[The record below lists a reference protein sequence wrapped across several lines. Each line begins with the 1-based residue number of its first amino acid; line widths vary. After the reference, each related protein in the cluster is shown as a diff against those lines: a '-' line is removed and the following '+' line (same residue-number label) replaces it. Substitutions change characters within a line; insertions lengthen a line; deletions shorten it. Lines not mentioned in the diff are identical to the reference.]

1 MCGIAGFID
10 FHKKSTKSNIQSMI
24 EPLNH
29 RGPDGE
35 GVSLFKSKNAIIGFG
50 HKRLSIIDLSQAG
63 KQPMAL
69 NHLHITYNGEI
80 YNYQEIKNELLE
92 LGHHFNG
99 ESDTEM
105 ILHAYTEWGGH
116 HFNGESDTEMIL
128 HAYTEWGIKAVERFI
143 GMFAIA
149 LFDEKKQ
156 EVVFIRD
163 RAGVKPLFYYQKND
177 LILFSSE
184 LKSFHE
190 HPEFEKKLDLN
201 AVAAYM
207 QYGNVPTP
215 HCIFKNCGKIK
226 PGHYL
231 KINLE
236 NKSQQEI
243 QYWNVYDFYNQPKLN
258 LSFPEAKIQTKE
270 LLKSAFNYR
279 MVADV
284 PVGVFLSGGYDST
297 TVSSLIQAESTAR
310 LKTFTIGVPDIGL
323 NEAPYARD
331 IAKHLDTDHTEI
343 NCTEQEAIEMI
354 KDLPFFYDEPFA
366 DSSAIPT
373 TLVSKAARK
382 DVTVA
387 LSADGGD
394 EIFGG
399 YNRYDFMHRYGK
411 TLNSI
416 PKAVRKILVGAMGN
430 ISSEKIPVLKDKY
443 NFHNRYEKLKTV
455 LNDPSEKEI
464 MLSLSQQFND
474 EQMKSVMKSEFT
486 SLPTMFQSKEM
497 LEDFKSPLSYMMAI
511 DFQTYMLDDIL
522 QKVDRATMT
531 NSLEGR
537 EPMLDHRILE
547 FAAQLPDEYKYQNGI
562 KKRILR
568 EITHDYIPKELL
580 DRPKMGFAIPIAK
593 WLKNELRDH
602 VEEYLNEDRIEKQ
615 GIFNWEF
622 ITKLKMDFYKGR
634 KEYDSK
640 LWYFLMFQMWYER
653 WMEN

>member
-10 FHKKSTKSNIQSMI
+10 FNKKSTTSNIQSMI
-24 EPLNH
+24 GLLNH

-35 GVSLFKSKNAIIGFG
+35 GTSLLNSKNAIIGFG

-63 KQPMAL
+63 KQPM
-69 NHLHITYNGEI
+69 NYSHLHITYNGEI
-80 YNYQEIKNELLE
+80 YNYQEIKNELSE
-92 LGHHFNG
+92 LGHHFKG
-99 ESDTEM
+99 QSDTEM
-105 ILHAYTEWGGH
+105 ILHAY
-116 HFNGESDTEMIL
+116 
-128 HAYTEWGIKAVERFI
+128 AEWGIKAVERFI
-143 GMFAIA
+143 GMFAIV

-156 EVVFIRD
+156 EVIFIRD

-177 LILFSSE
+177 LILFASE

-190 HPEFEKKLDLN
+190 HPEFDKKLNLN
-201 AVAAYM
+201 SVAAYM
-207 QYGNVPTP
+207 QFGNVPTP
-215 HCIFKNCGKIK
+215 HCIFKNCSKIK
-226 PGHYL
+226 PGYYL

-236 NKSQQEI
+236 SKSLEEI
-243 QYWNVYDFYNQPKLN
+243 QFWNVYDFYNKPKLN
-258 LSFPEAKIQTKE
+258 LSFREAKIQTKE

-284 PVGVFLSGGYDST
+284 PIGVFLSGGYDST
-297 TVSSLIQAESTAR
+297 TVTSLIQADLTSK
-310 LKTFTIGVPDIGL
+310 LKTFTIGVPNIGL
-323 NEAPYARD
+323 NEAPYARN
-331 IAKHLDTDHTEI
+331 IAEHLGTDHTEI
-343 NCTEQEAIEMI
+343 NCSEKEAIEVI

-399 YNRYDFMHRYGK
+399 YNRYDYMHRYGK

-416 PKAVRKILVGAMGN
+416 PKAVRKVFLSVMNNIGADN
-430 ISSEKIPVLKDKY
+430 IPVLKNKY
-443 NFHNRYEKLKTV
+443 NFHNRYERLKAF
-455 LNDPSEKEI
+455 LENQNKKEL

-474 EQMKSVMKSEFT
+474 EQMKSIMKSDFE

-497 LEDFKSPLSYMMAI
+497 LENFKSPLSYMMAI

-547 FAAQLPDEYKYQNGI
+547 FAAQLPDEYKYQNGV

-615 GIFNWEF
+615 GIFDWDF
-622 ITKLKMDFYKGR
+622 IAKLKHDFYSGR

-640 LWYFLMFQMWYER
+640 LWYFLMFQMWHER

>member
-1 MCGIAGFID
+1 
-10 FHKKSTKSNIQSMI
+10 
-24 EPLNH
+24 
-29 RGPDGE
+29 
-35 GVSLFKSKNAIIGFG
+35 
-50 HKRLSIIDLSQAG
+50 
-63 KQPMAL
+63 MAL

-92 LGHHFNG
+92 L
-99 ESDTEM
+99 
-105 ILHAYTEWGGH
+105 GH

-331 IAKHLDTDHTEI
+331 IAKHLGTDHTEI

-382 DVTVA
+382 NVTVA

-430 ISSEKIPVLKDKY
+430 ISSEKIPVLKNKY

-622 ITKLKMDFYKGR
+622 IAKLKMDFFKGR

>member
-10 FHKKSTKSNIQSMI
+10 FHKKSSKSTIQSMI

-35 GVSLFKSKNAIIGFG
+35 GNSLFKSKNAVIGFG

-63 KQPMAL
+63 KQPMTL

-80 YNYQEIKNELLE
+80 YNYQEIKNELSE
-92 LGHHFNG
+92 LGHR
-99 ESDTEM
+99 
-105 ILHAYTEWGGH
+105 
-116 HFNGESDTEMIL
+116 FNGESDTEMIL

-201 AVAAYM
+201 AVAAFM

-236 NKSQQEI
+236 NRSQEEI

-258 LSFPEAKIQTKE
+258 LSFPEAKIQTKK

-297 TVSSLIQAESTAR
+297 TVASLIQRESTAR

-331 IAKHLDTDHTEI
+331 IAEHLGTDHTEI
-343 NCTEQEAIEMI
+343 NCSEKEAIEMI

-399 YNRYDFMHRYGK
+399 YNRYDYMHRYGK

-416 PKAVRKILVGAMGN
+416 PKAFRRILVGAMGN
-430 ISSEKIPVLKDKY
+430 ISSEKIPVLKNKY

-474 EQMKSVMKSEFT
+474 EQMKNVMKSEFKT
-486 SLPTMFQSKEM
+486 LTTMFQSNEM

-511 DFQTYMLDDIL
+511 DFQTYLLDDIL
-522 QKVDRATMT
+522 QKVDRATMA

-568 EITHDYIPKELL
+568 DITHDYIPKELL

-593 WLKNELRDH
+593 WLKNELRNH
-602 VEEYLNEDRIEKQ
+602 VEEYLSENRIEKQ
-615 GIFNWEF
+615 GIFNWAF
-622 ITKLKMDFYKGR
+622 IAKLKVDFYGGR

>member
-1 MCGIAGFID
+1 MCGISGFID
-10 FHKKSTKSNIQSMI
+10 FHKKSTTSNIQSMI

-92 LGHHFNG
+92 L
-99 ESDTEM
+99 
-105 ILHAYTEWGGH
+105 GH

-331 IAKHLDTDHTEI
+331 IAKHLGTDHTEI

-522 QKVDRATMT
+522 QKVDRATMY
-531 NSLEGR
+531 NSIESR
-537 EPMLDHRILE
+537 APFLDHKLAQYSFHLSNNQKIKNGESRHILKNI
-547 FAAQLPDEYKYQNGI
+547 YRKKKYTNFFTKQ
-562 KKRILR
+562 KKTIVDPQRDWLRFELR
-568 EITHDYIPKELL
+568 EFFEDEINSKHFKENNYFDSKNILKSY
-580 DRPKMGFAIPIAK
+580 DKF
-593 WLKNELRDH
+593 LKNTSTTSFNLF
-602 VEEYLNEDRIEKQ
+602 Q
-615 GIFNWEF
+615 IFTASKFMKNF
-622 ITKLKMDFYKGR
+622 KDF
-634 KEYDSK
+634 
-640 LWYFLMFQMWYER
+640 
-653 WMEN
+653 